1 MPGYGGGIGGDND
14 PGNEAGAGRD
24 NGGAGQGGE
33 GGVQGGRG
41 VNPGRGYEGPEPQPG
56 GRGRDEGWD
65 TPNAR
70 GELAGRYG
78 LNPQHV
84 TLETLPNG
92 RLGVRVKGA
101 SLPAMREQAV
111 KDLPGWAQGI
121 AKAAIGGRIGLV
133 SGAVM
138 RGLDEHYGQ
147 VFDAETGQP
156 HAEYG
161 EGGSEGL
168 VNRLEREAA
177 KRREGK
183 GEDEEEGGKTP
194 QETDAEHRARLR
206 ADAEEV
212 IGGMMPDGGFE
223 VPDWSVIIAQ
233 DADPLNDAAM
243 TPPGVSP
250 DMGPTLLHAT
260 ERMLMRS
267 LFEED

>member
-14 PGNEAGAGRD
+14 PGNEAGAGRG

-41 VNPGRGYEGPEPQPG
+41 VNPGRGYAGDAPQPG

-70 GELAGRYG
+70 GEIAGRYG

-92 RLGVRVKGA
+92 RLGVRVKGV
-101 SLPAMREQAV
+101 SLDTMRAQAV

-121 AKAAIGGRIGLV
+121 AEKAMAGRVGLV
-133 SGAVM
+133 SGLVM
-138 RGLDEHYGQ
+138 KGLDEHFGQ

-168 VNRLEREAA
+168 VNRLEMEAA
-177 KRREGK
+177 KRRETG
-183 GEDEEEGGKTP
+183 DEEEGGKTP
-194 QETDAEHRARLR
+194 QESDAEHRARLR

-250 DMGPTLLHAT
+250 DMRPTLLHAT

-267 LFEED
+267 LFEEG